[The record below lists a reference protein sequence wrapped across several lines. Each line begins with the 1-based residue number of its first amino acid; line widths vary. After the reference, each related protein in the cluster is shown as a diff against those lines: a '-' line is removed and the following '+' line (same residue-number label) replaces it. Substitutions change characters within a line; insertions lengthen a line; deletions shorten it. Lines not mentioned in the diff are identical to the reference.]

1 MPRRRGGDG
10 VGFEIL
16 DGDGALMDLI
26 FLYGAVMVFNYKL
39 RADLYVPVQVLYK
52 SCTRPILYQFQYW
65 YKNGAIDRSID
76 QLINQLIN

>member
-1 MPRRRGGDG
+1 MLRRRGGDG

-39 RADLYVPVQVLYK
+39 RADLYPPAAVQPARV
-52 SCTRPILYQFQYW
+52 
-65 YKNGAIDRSID
+65 
-76 QLINQLIN
+76 

>member
-1 MPRRRGGDG
+1 MLRRRGGDG

-39 RADLYVPVQVLYK
+39 RADLYFTVKALNKPFTVHGFSRL
-52 SCTRPILYQFQYW
+52 SC
-65 YKNGAIDRSID
+65 K
-76 QLINQLIN
+76 